1 MRRANSPPKFRW
13 SIIAC
18 RKHRFH
24 PINLAFLKSTSQQ
37 VNGSTSCLGE
47 NFEDSKFRVFE
58 DSRIQFFRWEWRG
71 VKKSRKEAGWGA
83 SFLLGDL
90 FEVIFFFFSLKWFPL
105 F

>member
-13 SIIAC
+13 PIIAC

-24 PINLAFLKSTSQQ
+24 PLKPGFFKSTSQQ
-37 VNGSTSCLGE
+37 VNEPTSWWGD
-47 NFEDSKFRVFE
+47 FESLKFRVFE
-58 DSRIQFFRWEWRG
+58 DSIFSMGVGEG

>member
-13 SIIAC
+13 PIIAC

-24 PINLAFLKSTSQQ
+24 PLKSGFLKSTSQR
-37 VNGSTSCLGE
+37 VDESTSWWGRRFADSQIR
-47 NFEDSKFRVFE
+47 NFEF
-58 DSRIQFFRWEWRG
+58 SRIRFFRWGGGEG

-90 FEVIFFFFSLKWFPL
+90 FEVIFFFFS
-105 F
+105 

>member
-1 MRRANSPPKFRW
+1 MRRANSLPKFRW
-13 SIIAC
+13 PIIAC

-24 PINLAFLKSTSQQ
+24 PLKSGFLKSTGQQ
-37 VNGSTSCLGE
+37 VNGSTSWWGD
-47 NFEDSKFRVFE
+47 FESSKFRVFE
-58 DSRIQFFRWEWRG
+58 DSFFSMGVGGG

>member
-1 MRRANSPPKFRW
+1 MRCANSLPKFRW
-13 SIIAC
+13 PIIAC

-24 PINLAFLKSTSQQ
+24 PLKPGFFKSTSQQ
-37 VNGSTSCLGE
+37 VNELLRGRRFEISSFRGFDFFDGGGE
-47 NFEDSKFRVFE
+47 
-58 DSRIQFFRWEWRG
+58 G